1 MRSGGAVRR
10 MRAGRTAN
18 RPRPPTGPPPGSR
31 PGLIGQE
38 IREQDSSPGGSD
50 EGRSWVGSM
59 TCDRLLSSPRRA
71 SRKNAAWEC
80 SPTSSGPA
88 SLARGPSGQA
98 TLMNPARQA
107 RNMPVAKPVAADA
120 TTTAREKELGCRPSP
135 DAVRARSAALRL
147 LLRRRFLPITWQH
160 LLYSPL
166 APGREGSATGSM
178 SAAGTNESLL
188 GMMTSARLPSFS
200 TALRSTIP
208 FRNST
213 YATTEYT

>member
-1 MRSGGAVRR
+1 MHFGLVRR
-10 MRAGRTAN
+10 DTSCLKSFVCR
-18 RPRPPTGPPPGSR
+18 
-31 PGLIGQE
+31 GLAQHQLFHQSIE
-38 IREQDSSPGGSD
+38 ALS
-50 EGRSWVGSM
+50 
-59 TCDRLLSSPRRA
+59 TCRDLRR
-71 SRKNAAWEC
+71 
-80 SPTSSGPA
+80 
-88 SLARGPSGQA
+88 
-98 TLMNPARQA
+98 
-107 RNMPVAKPVAADA
+107 MPVAKAVAADA

-135 DAVRARSAALRL
+135 GAVRARSASLRL